1 MRDVARQ
8 LRTDFTT
15 VPDLVDRYIV
25 HTPREEAI
33 KAARQVCGVTHY
45 LSLMAT
51 GRAHMHRCALFGVT
65 IACIDEVTDELGEN
79 LYHDP
84 IRSALDGDPQF
95 ESLEIIPEMKLMAK
109 SPRFGECITHIA
121 KAQDQ
126 SLSQFED
133 ITPSLAESITLK
145 KGGWSARANLAA
157 VKSDITPTEWDAAW
171 EFGSLM
177 QQLDDYLDKPKDE
190 DAGLSTMYS
199 LGAWDKQHL
208 GNEIN
213 ATEKIAAAEWGK
225 SRAHKRFFRICRLHR
240 RLGQIEN
247 ETPLKAA
254 WFAPGY
260 L

>member
-15 VPDLVDRYIV
+15 VPDLVDRYVV
-25 HTPREEAI
+25 HTPRDEAI

-65 IACIDEVTDELGEN
+65 IVCIDEVTDELGEK
-79 LYHDP
+79 LYLDP
-84 IRSALDGDPQF
+84 IHDAFDGDPPF
-95 ESLEIIPEMKLMAK
+95 ASLEIIPEMDTMAK
-109 SPRFGECITHIA
+109 SPRFGEAITHIA

-126 SLSQFED
+126 SLSQFDD
-133 ITPSLAESITLK
+133 ITPSLAEAITLK
-145 KGGWSARANLAA
+145 KGGWSARANLAT
-157 VKSDITPTEWDAAW
+157 VKPDIGMTEWDAAW

-177 QQLDDYLDKPKDE
+177 QQLDDYLDKPKDV

-199 LGAWDKQHL
+199 LGEWDKQHL
-208 GNEIN
+208 HNEIKRV
-213 ATEKIAAAEWGK
+213 EEIAAAEWGK

-240 RLGQIEN
+240 ILGQIEN